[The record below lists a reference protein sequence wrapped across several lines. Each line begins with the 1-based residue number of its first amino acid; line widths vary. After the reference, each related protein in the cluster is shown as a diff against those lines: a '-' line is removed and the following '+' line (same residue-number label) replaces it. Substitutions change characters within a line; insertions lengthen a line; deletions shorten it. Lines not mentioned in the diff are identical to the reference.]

1 MYISEKT
8 GSTLFTL
15 VVIGLCAVTLTYL
28 TACSSSS
35 DSSTTSTTP
44 ESTVVGSITGFGS
57 IIMDNGVE
65 YETDGLSDCEVDDQ
79 TATGVCEDSL
89 STGMH
94 VTLHTDADEVVT
106 SLKYDDELEGVT
118 SNVLGNNGNYTFEV
132 YGVTI
137 TTTNPGTQWDD
148 FSANPPT
155 EPELNGANVE
165 ISGEW
170 QQNGTLIASY
180 VEKQDAS
187 DDSHEVKGTV
197 GAVTGTNFPLTL
209 RNGSAIDVDGSALSP
224 LPAEGDFVELKG
236 NYNAGIF
243 VATESEIEDES
254 DFDSDSEAEIT
265 GTLISNT
272 DSSTGYSIGNTDVD
286 ISNASSCSGLVG
298 LLVEAEGAFNQ
309 DTEVLVVEECENED
323 EDLEVKCVVVDNAI
337 IPDST
342 KPKVGSVECGF
353 PGISGSLTIEF
364 NDTPDLAM
372 FSGDSTDST
381 FDLTNVFAGD
391 CVEIKFSKDASGAY
405 IAGLIEH
412 EGSSEC
418 SSELEGTLD
427 SFNDGIDITALGITF
442 TVDPTNTVYNSPK
455 TTLVS
460 GAKVKIKDS
469 NADGTADEIEAEVD

>member
-1 MYISEKT
+1 MKISVIT
-8 GSTLFTL
+8 RAILCTL
-15 VVIGLCAVTLTYL
+15 AVTGLVS
-28 TACSSSS
+28 CSSST
-35 DSSTTSTTP
+35 SSTTS

-65 YETDGLSDCEVDDQ
+65 YETDGLSNCEVDDQ

-94 VTLHTDADEVVT
+94 VTLHTDANDVVT
-106 SLKYDDELEGVT
+106 ALKYDDELEGVT
-118 SNVLGNNGNYTFEV
+118 SNVTGTNGDYTFEV

-137 TTTNPGTQWDD
+137 ATTNPGTQWDD
-148 FSANPPT
+148 FSTNLPDT
-155 EPELNGANVE
+155 SELNDVNVE

-170 QQNGTLIASY
+170 QLDGTLIASY

-197 GAVTGTNFPLTL
+197 GAITGTDFSLTL
-209 RNGSAIDVDGSALSP
+209 RDGSTIIDVNGSALSQ
-224 LPAEGDFVELKG
+224 LPAEGEFVELKG
-236 NYNAGIF
+236 SYNAGIF
-243 VATESEIEDES
+243 TATESEIEDEN

-272 DSSTGYSIGNTDVD
+272 DSSTGFSIGNTDVD

-298 LLVEAEGAFNQ
+298 LLVEAEGTFNQ
-309 DTEVLVVEECENED
+309 DTDVLVVEECENED
-323 EDLEVKCVVVDNAI
+323 EDLEVKCQVSNNAI
-337 IPDST
+337 VPDST

-353 PGISGSLTIEF
+353 TGTTGGPLTIEF

-372 FSGDSTDST
+372 FSGDSTTST
-381 FDLTNVFAGD
+381 FDLTNVLDGD

-427 SFNDGIDITALGITF
+427 SFNDGIDITALGVTF
-442 TVDPTNTVYNSPK
+442 AVDSTTVYDSPT

-460 GAKVKIKDS
+460 GAKVKIKDN
-469 NADGTADEIEAEVD
+469 NADGTADEVAVD

>member
-1 MYISEKT
+1 MKISVIT
-8 GSTLFTL
+8 RAILCTL
-15 VVIGLCAVTLTYL
+15 AVTGLVS
-28 TACSSSS
+28 CSSST
-35 DSSTTSTTP
+35 SSTTS

-65 YETDGLSDCEVDDQ
+65 YETDGLSNCEVDDQ

-94 VTLHTDADEVVT
+94 VTLHTDANDVVT
-106 SLKYDDELEGVT
+106 ALKYDDELEGVT
-118 SNVLGNNGNYTFEV
+118 SNVTGTNGDYTFEV

-137 TTTNPGTQWDD
+137 ATTNPGTQWDD
-148 FSANPPT
+148 FSTNLPDT
-155 EPELNGANVE
+155 SELNDVNVE

-170 QQNGTLIASY
+170 QLDGTLIASY

-197 GAVTGTNFPLTL
+197 GAITGTDFSLTL
-209 RNGSAIDVDGSALSP
+209 RDGSTIIDVNGSALSQ
-224 LPAEGDFVELKG
+224 LPAEGEFVELKG
-236 NYNAGIF
+236 SYNAGIF
-243 VATESEIEDES
+243 TATESEIEDEN

-272 DSSTGYSIGNTDVD
+272 DSSTGFSIGNTDVD

-298 LLVEAEGAFNQ
+298 LLVEAEGTFNQ
-309 DTEVLVVEECENED
+309 DTDVLVVEECENED
-323 EDLEVKCVVVDNAI
+323 EDLEVKCQVSNNAI
-337 IPDST
+337 VPDST

-353 PGISGSLTIEF
+353 TGTTGGPLTIEF

-372 FSGDSTDST
+372 FSGDSTTSP
-381 FDLTNVFAGD
+381 FDLTNVLAGD

-427 SFNDGIDITALGITF
+427 GFDDGIDITALGVTF
-442 TVDPTNTVYNSPK
+442 AVDLTTVYDSPK

-460 GAKVKIKDS
+460 GAKVKIKDN
-469 NADGTADEIEAEVD
+469 NADGTADEIAVD